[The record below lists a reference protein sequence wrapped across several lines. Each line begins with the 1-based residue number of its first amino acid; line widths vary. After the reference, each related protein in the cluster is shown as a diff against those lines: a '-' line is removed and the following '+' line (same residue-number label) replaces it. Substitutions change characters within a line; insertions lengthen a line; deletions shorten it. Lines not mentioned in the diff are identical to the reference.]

1 MDSKNPSHLNTSTSQ
16 RRRLVKKS
24 SHHYSRSSS
33 GLDSAHDAHS
43 IHSKR
48 SSTNSLRRTPSAP
61 PPVRPSNTITGA
73 FATSTSTSLRHP
85 TPAQSSNASPLQQQG
100 HFAAAIGPSSSP
112 YSARLPYRNSPSLQP
127 EPHFRQPAPASTPTP
142 ANPVADDLIGAPFDG
157 AAILSSI
164 DSTSY
169 SPEPSL
175 TPSPASSTP
184 GTTNTTVAAAAIAT
198 PRTSIPAHPQKSS
211 STTTVV
217 ARAAAPI
224 IRAVSTKK
232 PKPALRSSKS
242 VTNMDSSTTLVD
254 KSGTPRTE
262 AQAAATPNRY
272 SDESGGVPSKP
283 PNVRK
288 KSGFSG
294 FVNSL
299 VGSQKKPMISAPENP
314 IHVTHVGYDS
324 STGQFTGLPKE
335 WQRLINE
342 SGIPEKERR
351 ENPQTM
357 VDILQFYKETT
368 EKAPEDQVLEKFGY
382 AAADRSQY
390 ASPNPSNPAS
400 PTMYPTSYIGSFENP
415 RAPPPVPPTKGLG
428 LPASKDMVPS
438 RPAPR
443 PPVSMG
449 NRAGPSNAYSTPKDS
464 GIGIM
469 NNEAD
474 NGPMLPEEHRS
485 RSNSR
490 VTGTS
495 PFSPQHTGSPIS
507 VQQPTLLQ
515 QQQMIQQQHEQAMA
529 QAQGA
534 MAGQVGRAPSKRLPT
549 QTPSPIVA
557 GYVPREAN
565 GARHQPGMTPNP
577 QARPRHRSRQS
588 NGIDIVAA
596 LRRICSDGD
605 PREIFRGL
613 TKIGQGASGGVFTGY
628 ERHTNR
634 LVAIKQ
640 MNLEQQPKKDLIINE
655 IIVMKE
661 SSHPNIVNYID
672 SFLTGGELWVIMEFM
687 EGGSLTDVV
696 TFNIMTEGQIA
707 SVCRETLKGLQHLH
721 SKGVIHRDIKSDNI
735 LLSSEGSIKLTDFG
749 FCATINEAQNKR
761 TTMVGTPYWMA
772 PEVVTRKEYGRK
784 VDIWSLGIMA
794 IEMIE
799 GEPPY
804 LTESPLR
811 ALWLI
816 ATNGTPQIK
825 NESELSDVFR
835 DFLYFALK
843 VDPEKRASAHDLLRI
858 LDNYRLWF
866 GLRENSE
873 PKKGPERSKM
883 SLMSWIS

>member
-1 MDSKNPSHLNTSTSQ
+1 MDKNSSHLNGSSH

-48 SSTNSLRRTPSAP
+48 SSSNSLRRTPSAP
-61 PPVRPSNTITGA
+61 PPVRPNNNIAGA
-73 FATSTSTSLRHP
+73 FAASTSSSPRHP
-85 TPAQSSNASPLQQQG
+85 SQAQPSNVSPLLQQG
-100 HFAAAIGPSSSP
+100 HFAAAAAAVAPSSS
-112 YSARLPYRNSPSLQP
+112 SSRLAYRNSPSLPSEHQ
-127 EPHFRQPAPASTPTP
+127 FRQPAPAPDSAPTP
-142 ANPVADDLIGAPFDG
+142 GKSVPDDFIGAPFDG

-164 DSTSY
+164 DSASY
-169 SPEPSL
+169 SPAPVAA
-175 TPSPASSTP
+175 PSPAASTASTA
-184 GTTNTTVAAAAIAT
+184 TTAITT
-198 PRTSIPAHPQKSS
+198 PRTSIPAQPPKSS
-211 STTTVV
+211 STTAVV

-224 IRAVSTKK
+224 FRAVSTHKT
-232 PKPALRSSKS
+232 KPALRSSKS
-242 VTNMDSSTTLVD
+242 VTTMDSGVTLVD
-254 KSGTPRTE
+254 KSGTRVE
-262 AQAAATPNRY
+262 SQAATPNRY
-272 SDESGGVPSKP
+272 SDESGGIPSKP
-283 PNVRK
+283 PTVRK

-368 EKAPEDQVLEKFGY
+368 ERAPEDQILEKFGH
-382 AAADRSQY
+382 AASDRSQY
-390 ASPNPSNPAS
+390 ATPNPSNPTS
-400 PTMYPTSYIGSFENP
+400 PTMYPTNYMGSFENP
-415 RAPPPVPPTKGLG
+415 RAAPPVPAKGHG
-428 LPASKDMVPS
+428 LPSSKDMVPS

-449 NRAGPSNAYSTPKDS
+449 NRAGPPNAYPTPKDS
-464 GIGIM
+464 GVSIM
-469 NNEAD
+469 NNEAES
-474 NGPMLPEEHRS
+474 GPMLPEEHRS

-490 VTGTS
+490 VTGPA
-495 PFSPQHTGSPIS
+495 PFSPQQTGSPS
-507 VQQPTLLQ
+507 SAQPTLFQ
-515 QQQMIQQQHEQAMA
+515 QQQIIQQQHEQAMA

-534 MAGQVGRAPSKRLPT
+534 MSGQIGRASSKRQPT
-549 QTPSPIVA
+549 QTPSPIA
-557 GYVPREAN
+557 AAYAPREAN
-565 GARHQPGMTPNP
+565 GVRHQPGITPNP

-588 NGIDIVAA
+588 NGLDIVAA
-596 LRRICSDGD
+596 LRRICTEGD
-605 PREIFRGL
+605 PREIFRSL
-613 TKIGQGASGGVFTGY
+613 TKIGQGASGGVYTGY
-628 ERHTNR
+628 ERNTNQ

-661 SSHPNIVNYID
+661 SSHPNIVNFID
-672 SFLTGGELWVIMEFM
+672 SYLTGGELWVIMEFM

-735 LLSSEGSIKLTDFG
+735 LLSNEGNIKLTDFG

-816 ATNGTPQIK
+816 ATNGTPHIK
-825 NESELSDVFR
+825 NESNLSDVFR

-843 VDPEKRASAHDLLRI
+843 VDPEKRASAHDLLRHDFMK
-858 LDNYRLWF
+858 LCVDLGQLSPLVQSAREQRAHEK
-866 GLRENSE
+866 LR
-873 PKKGPERSKM
+873 KA
-883 SLMSWIS
+883 

>member
-1 MDSKNPSHLNTSTSQ
+1 MDTKNTSHRNSSSSQ

-48 SSTNSLRRTPSAP
+48 SSSNSLRRTPSAP
-61 PPVRPSNTITGA
+61 PPVRPSNTIAGA
-73 FATSTSTSLRHP
+73 FAASTSPSPRHP
-85 TPAQSSNASPLQQQG
+85 SQAQPSNVSPLLQQG
-100 HFAAAIGPSSSP
+100 YFAAAAPSSS
-112 YSARLPYRNSPSLQP
+112 SSSRLPYRNSPSLQP
-127 EPHFRQPAPASTPTP
+127 ELQFRQPAPVSAP
-142 ANPVADDLIGAPFDG
+142 APPNPVADDFIGAPFDG

-164 DSTSY
+164 ESASY
-169 SPEPSL
+169 NPPPTAAL
-175 TPSPASSTP
+175 SPAVGSTLA
-184 GTTNTTVAAAAIAT
+184 TTNTANTANTSAT
-198 PRTSIPAHPQKSS
+198 TTFTSLRTSLPAQPQQSS
-211 STTTVV
+211 PTTTVV
-217 ARAAAPI
+217 ARAAAAPI
-224 IRAVSTKK
+224 FRAVSAKK
-232 PKPALRSSKS
+232 PKPPLRPSNS
-242 VTNMDSSTTLVD
+242 VTTMDSSVTLVD
-254 KSGTPRTE
+254 KSGTAP
-262 AQAAATPNRY
+262 AATPNRY
-272 SDESGGVPSKP
+272 SDESGGIPSKP
-283 PNVRK
+283 PTVRK
-288 KSGFSG
+288 KSGLSG

-368 EKAPEDQVLEKFGY
+368 EKAPEDQVLEKFGH
-382 AAADRSQY
+382 AADRSQY
-390 ASPNPSNPAS
+390 ASPNPSNSAS
-400 PTMYPTSYIGSFENP
+400 PTMYPTNYMGSFENP
-415 RAPPPVPPTKGLG
+415 RAAPPVPAKGLG
-428 LPASKDMVPS
+428 LPLSKDMVPS

-449 NRAGPSNAYSTPKDS
+449 NRATPPNAYTAPKDS

-469 NNEAD
+469 NNESD
-474 NGPMLPEEHRS
+474 SGPMLPEEHRS

-490 VTGTS
+490 VTGPA
-495 PFSPQHTGSPIS
+495 PFSPQQTGSPIAT
-507 VQQPTLLQ
+507 QPTLLQ
-515 QQQMIQQQHEQAMA
+515 QQQMIQQQHEQAIA

-534 MAGQVGRAPSKRLPT
+534 MAGQIGRAPSKRLPA
-549 QTPSPIVA
+549 QAPSPIAA
-557 GYVPREAN
+557 GYSPREAN

-596 LRRICSDGD
+596 LKRICSEGD

-613 TKIGQGASGGVFTGY
+613 TKIGQGASGGVYTGH
-628 ERHTNR
+628 ERNSNR

-661 SSHPNIVNYID
+661 SSHPNIVNFID

-735 LLSSEGSIKLTDFG
+735 LLSNEGNIKLTDFG

-843 VDPEKRASAHDLLRI
+843 VDPEKRASAHDLLRA
-858 LDNYRLWF
+858 LQHDFMKLCVELGQLSPLVRSA
-866 GLRENSE
+866 REQRAQE
-873 PKKGPERSKM
+873 KARK
-883 SLMSWIS
+883 L

>member
-1 MDSKNPSHLNTSTSQ
+1 
-16 RRRLVKKS
+16 
-24 SHHYSRSSS
+24 
-33 GLDSAHDAHS
+33 
-43 IHSKR
+43 
-48 SSTNSLRRTPSAP
+48 
-61 PPVRPSNTITGA
+61 
-73 FATSTSTSLRHP
+73 
-85 TPAQSSNASPLQQQG
+85 
-100 HFAAAIGPSSSP
+100 
-112 YSARLPYRNSPSLQP
+112 
-127 EPHFRQPAPASTPTP
+127 
-142 ANPVADDLIGAPFDG
+142 
-157 AAILSSI
+157 
-164 DSTSY
+164 
-169 SPEPSL
+169 
-175 TPSPASSTP
+175 
-184 GTTNTTVAAAAIAT
+184 
-198 PRTSIPAHPQKSS
+198 
-211 STTTVV
+211 
-217 ARAAAPI
+217 
-224 IRAVSTKK
+224 
-232 PKPALRSSKS
+232 
-242 VTNMDSSTTLVD
+242 MDSSATLVD
-254 KSGTPRTE
+254 KSGARVE
-262 AQAAATPNRY
+262 AQAAQPKRY
-272 SDESGGVPSKP
+272 SDEAGSIPAKP
-283 PNVRK
+283 PNTRK

-357 VDILQFYKETT
+357 VDILTFYKETT
-368 EKAPEDQVLEKFGY
+368 EKAPEEQGFEKFGH
-382 AAADRSQY
+382 AGSDRSQY
-390 ASPNPSNPAS
+390 ASPSSSSPAS
-400 PTMYPTSYIGSFENP
+400 PNMYPTNYMGSFENP
-415 RAPPPVPPTKGLG
+415 RAAPPVPAKGHG
-428 LPASKDMVPS
+428 LPLSKEMVPS

-449 NRAGPSNAYSTPKDS
+449 NRTGPPNAYTTPKDS

-490 VTGTS
+490 VTGPA
-495 PFSPQHTGSPIS
+495 PFSPQTTASMSPA
-507 VQQPTLLQ
+507 QPTLFQ

-534 MAGQVGRAPSKRLPT
+534 MAGQVGRAPSKKLPT
-549 QTPSPIVA
+549 QTPSPIA
-557 GYVPREAN
+557 GGYSPREAN
-565 GARHQPGMTPNP
+565 GARQQPAMTPNP

-588 NGIDIVAA
+588 NGIDIIAA
-596 LRRICSDGD
+596 LKRICNEGD
-605 PREIFRGL
+605 PRDIFRGL

-628 ERHTNR
+628 ERNSNR

-661 SSHPNIVNYID
+661 SSHPNIVNFID
-672 SFLTGGELWVIMEFM
+672 SYLTGGELWVVMEFM

-735 LLSSEGSIKLTDFG
+735 LLSNEGNIKLTDFG

-825 NESELSDVFR
+825 NENELSDVFR

-843 VDPEKRASAHDLLRI
+843 VDPEKRASAHDLLRHDFMK
-858 LDNYRLWF
+858 LCVDLGQLSPLVRSA
-866 GLRENSE
+866 REQRAQE
-873 PKKGPERSKM
+873 KARKA
-883 SLMSWIS
+883 